1 MKEKTERERERL
13 LWLRVICTKSCLHC
27 YTPNKELDFG
37 EIEFHITLYNLWN
50 LSLWNLEAVWIFYF
64 FYSFVITHHSSLNFR
79 HLSLKIP
86 QFPQTHPFGTH
97 NTVLSLLFVS
107 KKKKNWKAKIWGWA
121 LFKKKKKTLRLNS
134 ERVVSLITKMPLETE
149 LWKLKG
155 LFGSSISI
163 THISVSITHNSKMMR
178 PMARS
183 LFGTTIILFPWLNSV
198 SMTQFSDF
206 WVVSYENWKHI

>member
-1 MKEKTERERERL
+1 MKEKTERERL

-64 FYSFVITHHSSLNFR
+64 FYFFVITHHSSLNFR

-107 KKKKNWKAKIWGWA
+107 KKKKTEKPRYEAGLCLKR
-121 LFKKKKKTLRLNS
+121 KKKHCGWTVR
-134 ERVVSLITKMPLETE
+134 E
-149 LWKLKG
+149 LW
-155 LFGSSISI
+155 
-163 THISVSITHNSKMMR
+163 V
-178 PMARS
+178 
-183 LFGTTIILFPWLNSV
+183 
-198 SMTQFSDF
+198 
-206 WVVSYENWKHI
+206 